1 MINQDSQLKLQAFW
15 DGELP
20 PREAAEVRDWVARD
34 REASAL
40 LEEMRSVEAVLAGH
54 EADCKLPESREF
66 FWSKIERE
74 IERQERD
81 RAGSRP
87 ASWFSWVRQHFVSV
101 SGAGLVACLCG
112 LMAFHLGGA
121 PSQLGEMELAS
132 DDMGSYTFRD
142 QQQKMTMV
150 WLYDRNDTAQ
160 ASATQMSD
168 TGEIV
173 NSEPE

>member
-1 MINQDSQLKLQAFW
+1 MINQDSQLKLQAFL
-15 DGELP
+15 DGEMP
-20 PREAAEVRDWVARD
+20 SREAAEVRDWVARD

-40 LEEMRSVEAVLAGH
+40 LDEMRGVDAVMAGH
-54 EADCKLPESREF
+54 EAHCKLPESREF

-74 IERQERD
+74 IERQERTVPV
-81 RAGSRP
+81 RP
-87 ASWFSWVRQHFVSV
+87 ASWFSWLRQHFVSV

-112 LMAFHLGGA
+112 LMAIHLGGA

-142 QQQKMTMV
+142 QQEKVTMV
-150 WLYDRNDTAQ
+150 WLYDRDDSAQ
-160 ASATQMSD
+160 ATASKASD
-168 TGEIV
+168 TDAIM